1 MLAAPSLPMAAP
13 VDIQEDLVL
22 QAAEH
27 CRALR
32 QALVARPATTQRS
45 RSSGL
50 KKQQRH
56 LEGSEQ
62 RLLMREQQE
71 LLEEQKRELHEQ
83 KADLL
88 EKDEQLRRQRQQL
101 DESRLYG
108 DRCEQLAEL
117 RAKERLEPWPL
128 LCNVLKVFGW
138 ESSVDSFSEQQR
150 SYENCLR
157 SWSAERLR
165 VQSLQAELAAFDSRH
180 SRELQELKAKTGSS
194 VAKSHRS
201 VLWGSVPLRPNLED
215 MWVQTSGDV
224 VDKDLHTETVQE
236 LRSQQLQSQLEATRE
251 QEALLEKLQSLENVQ
266 EKLEHAEWKLETPEY
281 VLHGELQQAY
291 ASLRDRESEVRMEKD
306 RGEAISRAAEQRV
319 ELLRTQTQ
327 ALMEQTRIQA
337 SQAAFEYSQ
346 EQQRTENLDEEL
358 AESAAQIRGVQEEL
372 LASRTELQLV
382 SAEADHEQR
391 NLRSALGEQ
400 LLECEQHCTRLT
412 CDRQQQESVAA
423 WLQDSWRRSFGTTEV
438 AFARAEVATWKKET
452 QELTAKLEKQEQ
464 WALQE
469 EAAME
474 EASSAR
480 KRATTE
486 AEGGK
491 PSQQAEETL
500 SLAKELQELRSEA
513 ALLRSSLTVARL
525 EVAQPVKPAMPSSGL
540 AAIISAAEETLHH
553 PLPLADKALRE
564 VFVAGIPRS
573 PRVQPVFLLHPW
585 RRYTPGQ
592 DQSPTRWFCED
603 HPYKISTWTRSSHFA
618 SAFGQS
624 ELHGLCMPDEAT
636 LMLLGCRQRR
646 NESQVSFNQAS
657 DGTSAPPRLA
667 ALARTSCSRRP
678 EETTSRGASN
688 PPGFFCAVLGLRDYG
703 RIMLRAVWV

>member
-1 MLAAPSLPMAAP
+1 MAAP

-117 RAKERLEPWPL
+117 RAKELAVAKAQLLELQERL
-128 LCNVLKVFGW
+128 

-180 SRELQELKAKTGSS
+180 SRELQELKECLLPLRPSGGRCCL
-194 VAKSHRS
+194 VAQPPVQQTQS

-337 SQAAFEYSQ
+337 AQAAFEYSQ

-423 WLQDSWRRSFGTTEV
+423 WLQDSWRRCELVPALDQVKTLRKAMDDDQLHVEALQMQNHELALEAAEQRAAMSFGTTEV

-553 PLPLADKALRE
+553 PLPLADKVATRPAGLPIAPLETLHSRPRPVSDQVVLR
-564 VFVAGIPRS
+564 GP
-573 PRVQPVFLLHPW
+573 PL
-585 RRYTPGQ
+585 Q
-592 DQSPTRWFCED
+592 DIDLDKE
-603 HPYKISTWTRSSHFA
+603 
-618 SAFGQS
+618 
-624 ELHGLCMPDEAT
+624 
-636 LMLLGCRQRR
+636 
-646 NESQVSFNQAS
+646 
-657 DGTSAPPRLA
+657 
-667 ALARTSCSRRP
+667 
-678 EETTSRGASN
+678 
-688 PPGFFCAVLGLRDYG
+688 
-703 RIMLRAVWV
+703 